1 MRPHR
6 GGDCTWPHITA
17 WSLTSPVLW
26 ASYLTCPS
34 LSINKMET
42 TQLQDLKEL
51 VAAQGLDGL
60 PTQGM
65 LADAFAIV
73 AVFYPFTHPSP
84 ALFYTHRNSGPCTW
98 PTKHP
103 TASLLG
109 VAGSSLTQ
117 TEFFRSGALAVYI
130 YRSSY

>member
-1 MRPHR
+1 
-6 GGDCTWPHITA
+6 
-17 WSLTSPVLW
+17 
-26 ASYLTCPS
+26 
-34 LSINKMET
+34 MET

-73 AVFYPFTHPSP
+73 ALFYLFTHPSP

-103 TASLLG
+103 IASLLG
-109 VAGSSLTQ
+109 VAGSSLTHLDRVLQ
-117 TEFFRSGALAVYI
+117 VWGSCCLYLPL
-130 YRSSY
+130 